1 MADPKEYSLNV
12 KWAGNL
18 QTNVDMFIVEI
29 PAFGTFAQVHGGN
42 RGVAVTLA
50 EQSFEALSA
59 AYQAQGLTLPPGDGS
74 V

>member
-1 MADPKEYSLNV
+1 MTNSKEYGLNL

-18 QTNVDMFIVEI
+18 QANVDMFIVEI

-59 AYQAQGLTLPPGDGS
+59 AYQGQGLTLPPGDAG

>member
-1 MADPKEYSLNV
+1 MADPKEYSMNL

-29 PAFGTFAQVHGGN
+29 PAFGTFAQVHGGT
-42 RGVAVTLA
+42 RGVVVTLA

-59 AYQAQGLTLPPGDGS
+59 AYQGQGLPLPPGDAG